1 MLLSNIMTNQ
11 ITANCNFIFG
21 ATSARSL
28 PNDLVPEIAFA
39 GRSNVGKSSLIN
51 LLVKSKKAARVS
63 SKPGCTRQIN
73 FYSMYNDKFR
83 LVDLP
88 GYGYSRAG
96 KREIAQYLSLIEYYL
111 LKRNN
116 LRRVFLLVDSKVG
129 LKEIDKDFI
138 YWLTYNNINFNI
150 VLTKID
156 KVNQESLNS
165 ILEYIQ
171 RWVNNESIT
180 IHQVSTHAKCKVS
193 KVRDEFF
200 KFAE

>member
-1 MLLSNIMTNQ
+1 MLLYIVANQ
-11 ITANCNFIFG
+11 ITSNCNFIFG
-21 ATSARSL
+21 ATSAKSL
-28 PNDLVPEIAFA
+28 PNELVPEIAFA

-63 SKPGCTRQIN
+63 SNPGCTRQIN
-73 FYSMYNDKFR
+73 FYSMYDDKFR

-88 GYGYSRAG
+88 GYGYSRASKG
-96 KREIAQYLSLIEYYL
+96 EIAQYLDLVEYYL
-111 LKRNN
+111 LKRSN
-116 LRRVFLLVDSKVG
+116 LRRVFLLVDSRVG

-156 KVNQESLNS
+156 KINQESLNAA
-165 ILEYIQ
+165 LEYIQ
-171 RWVNNESIT
+171 KWINNENVIV
-180 IHQVSTHAKCKVS
+180 HQVSTRIKCKIA

-200 KFAE
+200 RFAE

>member
-1 MLLSNIMTNQ
+1 MAKQ
-11 ITANCNFIFG
+11 ITSSCNFIFG
-21 ATSARSL
+21 ASDIKSL
-28 PNDLVPEIAFA
+28 PDEMVPEIAFA

-51 LLVKSKKAARVS
+51 LLINSKKAARVS

-73 FYSMYNDKFR
+73 FYSMYDDKFR

-88 GYGYSRAG
+88 GYGYSYAG
-96 KREIAQYLSLIEYYL
+96 KEEIAQYLRLVEYYL
-111 LKRNN
+111 IQRRN
-116 LRRVFLLVDSKVG
+116 LRRVFVLIDSKVG

-156 KVNQESLNS
+156 KVSQKSLDA
-165 ILEYIQ
+165 IIEDTQKWI
-171 RWVNNESIT
+171 NNESVSF
-180 IHQVSTHAKCKVS
+180 HQISTRVRCKIV

-200 KFAE
+200 KFTR

>member
-1 MLLSNIMTNQ
+1 MMARQ
-11 ITANCNFIFG
+11 ITSSCNFIFG
-21 ATSARSL
+21 ASDMKSL
-28 PNDLVPEIAFA
+28 PDESAPEIAFA

-51 LLVKSKKAARVS
+51 LLINSKKAARVS

-88 GYGYSRAG
+88 GYGYSHAG
-96 KREIAQYLSLIEYYL
+96 KEEIIQYLNLTEYYL
-111 LKRNN
+111 IQRKN
-116 LRRVFLLVDSKVG
+116 LRRVFVLIDSKVG

-138 YWLTYNNINFNI
+138 YWLTYNNINFNV

-156 KVNQESLNS
+156 KVSQKSLDA
-165 ILEYIQ
+165 ILEDTQKWI
-171 RWVNNESIT
+171 NNENVS
-180 IHQVSTHAKCKVS
+180 IHQISIRIKHKTI

-200 KFAE
+200 KFTR

>member
-1 MLLSNIMTNQ
+1 MVRRITLNSNFM
-11 ITANCNFIFG
+11 FG
-21 ATSARSL
+21 ASDIKSL
-28 PNDLVPEIAFA
+28 PNESAPEIAFA

-51 LLVKSKKAARVS
+51 LLINSKKAARVS

-88 GYGYSRAG
+88 GYGCSHAS
-96 KREIAQYLSLIEYYL
+96 KDETIQYLGLVEYYL
-111 LKRNN
+111 IHRRN
-116 LRRVFLLVDSKVG
+116 LRRVFVLIDSKVR

-138 YWLTYNNINFNI
+138 YWLTYNNINFDV

-156 KVNQESLNS
+156 KVDRENLDAIIESTRKW
-165 ILEYIQ
+165 I
-171 RWVNNESIT
+171 NNES
-180 IHQVSTHAKCKVS
+180 VSIRQISVRVKYEMT

-200 KFAE
+200 KFTR

>member
-1 MLLSNIMTNQ
+1 MMAKKMTSNS
-11 ITANCNFIFG
+11 NFIFG
-21 ATSARSL
+21 ASDIKSL
-28 PNDLVPEIAFA
+28 PDELVPEIAFA

-51 LLVKSKKAARVS
+51 LLINSKKAARVS

-88 GYGYSRAG
+88 GYGYSCAS
-96 KREIAQYLSLIEYYL
+96 KEETIQYLGLIEYYL
-111 LKRNN
+111 IQRKKLKR
-116 LRRVFLLVDSKVG
+116 VFALVDSKVG

-138 YWLTYNNINFNI
+138 YWLIYNNINFDI

-156 KVNQESLNS
+156 KISQKNLDA
-165 ILEYIQ
+165 ILESTQKWID
-171 RWVNNESIT
+171 NENVS
-180 IHQVSTHAKCKVS
+180 IHQISTRIKCKII

-200 KFAE
+200 KFAR

>member
-1 MLLSNIMTNQ
+1 MAKQ
-11 ITANCNFIFG
+11 ITSNCNFIFG
-21 ATSARSL
+21 ASDIKSL
-28 PNDLVPEIAFA
+28 PDESVPEIAFA

-51 LLVKSKKAARVS
+51 LLINSKKAARVS

-88 GYGYSRAG
+88 GYGYSHAG
-96 KREIAQYLSLIEYYL
+96 KEQIIQYLGLIEYYL
-111 LKRNN
+111 IQRRS
-116 LRRVFLLVDSKVG
+116 LRRVFVLIDSKVG

-138 YWLTYNNINFNI
+138 YWLTCNNINFDV

-156 KVNQESLNS
+156 KVSQKNLNTIIESAQEW
-165 ILEYIQ
+165 I
-171 RWVNNESIT
+171 NNKSVL
-180 IHQVSTHAKCKVS
+180 IHQISTRVKCKIA

-200 KFAE
+200 KFTR